1 MAQSQDGPV
10 NVTFRALKRRGSV
23 NPGDKIYMRI
33 SRTRPFRHLFVAYA
47 ESQDIPLAL
56 LSWSFDGIV
65 VRGDQT
71 PADLGLE
78 VGGDVMLVAALRRAS
93 LRERPEQPCVVAGR
107 ELPEELLEKLLECL
121 LVDEVHAAKRT
132 SFCWRKMG
140 RSAIAHGPL
149 KPVNWVAVHGKRSML
164 RETVPASEL
173 TDCPKAWEVDPN
185 ETLRILFTWG
195 SDPPLAARFLAIVEP
210 SLDGLERIVR
220 LCEPAHRF
228 VYAKTQLY
236 RWQYGPRY
244 SWPQADGSVDETI
257 EIIMWWAEYIGTP
270 FNVPI
275 LDLLPVGRRDL
286 VVGYVSRALQSWT
299 DAAVAADFVSAFF
312 RRAFFDDEDL
322 WLQESDWG
330 EGVPDLGVF
339 TQGWDDSKASA
350 LVAAHAADVA
360 LYEMMRFWWP
370 EDPGPPFTEALNRVD
385 KLVQFKRRL
394 LPRLGWWCGDLFE
407 KSLRTRNPSVDR
419 ICQAEEEEYLSL
431 VERASRFPG
440 DFY

>member
-1 MAQSQDGPV
+1 
-10 NVTFRALKRRGSV
+10 
-23 NPGDKIYMRI
+23 
-33 SRTRPFRHLFVAYA
+33 
-47 ESQDIPLAL
+47 
-56 LSWSFDGIV
+56 
-65 VRGDQT
+65 
-71 PADLGLE
+71 
-78 VGGDVMLVAALRRAS
+78 
-93 LRERPEQPCVVAGR
+93 
-107 ELPEELLEKLLECL
+107 
-121 LVDEVHAAKRT
+121 
-132 SFCWRKMG
+132 
-140 RSAIAHGPL
+140 
-149 KPVNWVAVHGKRSML
+149 ML
-164 RETVPASEL
+164 RETLPASEL
-173 TDCPKAWEVDPN
+173 TDCRAAWDLDPN

>member
-1 MAQSQDGPV
+1 MQDL
-10 NVTFRALKRRGSV
+10 FDFYAS
-23 NPGDKIYMRI
+23 
-33 SRTRPFRHLFVAYA
+33 TR
-47 ESQDIPLAL
+47 DIPLAL
-56 LSWSFDGIV
+56 LICRSLSDGNI

-71 PADLGLE
+71 PEDLGLE
-78 VGGDVMLVAALRRAS
+78 AAGQLDLAAALTRS
-93 LRERPEQPCVVAGR
+93 PPPGG
-107 ELPEELLEKLLECL
+107 LPQYLLQQMLEFLKLDKIHE
-121 LVDEVHAAKRT
+121 AKRV
-132 SFCWRKMG
+132 SFCWRDLG

-164 RETVPASEL
+164 RETVTASEL
-173 TDCPKAWEVDPN
+173 TDCREAWKVDPN

-195 SDPPLAARFLAIVEP
+195 SEPPLAARFLSIVEP
-210 SLDGLERIVR
+210 SIDGLERIVR
-220 LCEPAHRF
+220 LCEPAHQF
-228 VYAKTQLY
+228 FYAKTQLY

-244 SWPQADGSVDETI
+244 SWPHDSLDKTVEV
-257 EIIMWWAEYIGTP
+257 IMEWSELIGTP
-270 FNVPI
+270 FDVPI

-286 VVGYVSRALQSWT
+286 VVSYVSRALQSWT

-312 RRAFFDDEDL
+312 RRAFFDDDDL

-360 LYEMMRFWWP
+360 LYEMMRWLWP
-370 EDPGPPFTEALNRVD
+370 EDPGPLFTEALNRVD

-407 KSLRTRNPSVDR
+407 KSLRTTNPSVDR